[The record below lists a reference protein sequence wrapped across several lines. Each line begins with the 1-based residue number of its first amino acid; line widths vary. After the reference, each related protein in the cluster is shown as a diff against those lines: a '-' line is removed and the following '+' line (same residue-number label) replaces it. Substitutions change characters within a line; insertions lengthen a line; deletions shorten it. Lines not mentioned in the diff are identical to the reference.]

1 MKYMKYLLP
10 LMLTL
15 LVSSCSK
22 QGSISDIKQKE
33 RFSELEKMIWYDSE
47 SVLDSISDEYNQ
59 LLLSSNRSGKKLKL
73 DEQKALLTIYY
84 NIAYEQ
90 SYGLLKSDSM
100 LTPLNEWFIK
110 KGDNLN
116 VCRVLLLKSIYYTG
130 KDKQDSTAYRMLKNA
145 ESIYTSKRID
155 SPALGAMIYLYL
167 GKIYRAREDDS
178 LALEYYDKAKK
189 LSIEQNYKKGV
200 LNTSLELFNY
210 YIGKRE
216 YGDALASIACFG
228 DETKLTP
235 YIEYE
240 YYSGMYLYYVSK
252 KDYTIAIE
260 FLKKILAIKNNGK
273 FEINYPKIYYQLA
286 LQYKRLN
293 EKDSTLYY
301 AIQSVKSIKDS
312 TVTDS
317 HFYYRYLGE
326 TYASS
331 GDYKTAIDYY
341 KRAHNSYVNAYTRQ
355 SLSRLFEVNRKYDIN
370 LKDKEIESLKK
381 ERILFINLSV
391 ALVAIVGLILL
402 FYIRNSRSVK
412 IGNRELTKKME
423 DKERENGKLWL
434 ISEIGRSNSNI
445 LPQVI
450 DNVYLEAA
458 RARKVSNE
466 VFDSLN
472 KIIDQANTLSRSTL
486 SAITNNETFET
497 FYGNIEVLNQLTD
510 FEKLVYILS
519 EEGFSNQE
527 IANFLNSSQTSIRTV
542 KGKIVRK
549 IQKQTAENNP
559 EN

>member
-1 MKYMKYLLP
+1 MKYLLP
-10 LMLTL
+10 LILAL
-15 LVSSCSK
+15 LVLSCSK
-22 QGSISDIKQKE
+22 QGSISDIRQKE
-33 RFSELEKMIWYDSE
+33 RFSELEKMIWSDSE
-47 SVLDSISDEYNQ
+47 SVLDSISDEYNH
-59 LLLSSNRSGKKLKL
+59 LLLSSDRSGKKIKM
-73 DEQKALLTIYY
+73 DEQTALLTIYY

-90 SYGLLKSDSM
+90 SYGLVKSDSM
-100 LTPLNEWFIK
+100 LTPAKEWFTK

-116 VCRVLLLKSIYYTG
+116 ICRALLLKSIYYTG
-130 KDKQDSTAYRMLKNA
+130 KDKQDSSAYRMLKNA
-145 ESIYTSKRID
+145 ESIYTTKHID
-155 SPALGAMIYLYL
+155 NPALGALLYLYL

-178 LALEYYDKAKK
+178 LALEYYYKAKK
-189 LSIEQNYKKGV
+189 LSVEQNYKKGV

-216 YGDALASIACFG
+216 YGDALTSIACFG
-228 DETKLTP
+228 DETNLTP

-286 LQYKRLN
+286 NQYKRLN
-293 EKDSTLYY
+293 EKDSTLSY
-301 AIQSVKSIKDS
+301 AIKSVKSIKDS
-312 TVTDS
+312 TATDS
-317 HFYYRYLGE
+317 HFYYKYLGE

-341 KRAHNSYVNAYTRQ
+341 KRGHNSYVSAYTRQ
-355 SLSRLFEVNRKYDIN
+355 SLSRLLEVNRKYDIS
-370 LKDKEIESLKK
+370 LKDREIESLRK
-381 ERILFINLSV
+381 ERTIFINLSI
-391 ALVAIVGLILL
+391 ALVAILGLILF
-402 FYIRNSRSVK
+402 FYIRSSRSVK
-412 IGNRELTKKME
+412 IGKRELTKKME
-423 DKERENGKLWL
+423 DKVRENGKLWL

-472 KIIDQANTLSRSTL
+472 KIIDQANTLSRSAL
-486 SAITNNETFET
+486 SSITNNETFET
-497 FYGNIEVLNQLTD
+497 FYGNMEVLKQLTD
-510 FEKLVYILS
+510 FEKLVFILS

-527 IANFLNSSQTSIRTV
+527 IANYLNSSQTSIRTV

-549 IQKQTAENNP
+549 TQKITGENSS
-559 EN
+559 ET